1 MSKEIWQDIK
11 GYEKLYQISNLGRI
25 RSLIKKHPKILKQHN
40 IGVYKR
46 IGLSKNKQKK
56 HYLVHRLV
64 AETFI
69 PNPNQYPQVNHLK
82 PATME
87 YCDNS
92 VHNLEWC
99 NQKQNVIHGY
109 KYGNMS
115 KVNKKRAE
123 HCKKQFS
130 QKIEQYDLDNNFINS
145 FYSIR
150 EASRKTNIS
159 VSHICRCC
167 NGEISKA
174 KDYIFKRV
182 GDV

>member
-1 MSKEIWQDIK
+1 MSKEIWKDIK

-46 IGLSKNKQKK
+46 ISLSKNKQKK

-99 NQKQNVIHGY
+99 NQRQNVIHGY

-115 KVNKKRAE
+115 KINKQRAE
-123 HCKKQFS
+123 YCKKQFS

-159 VSHICRCC
+159 VSHICRC
-167 NGEISKA
+167 
-174 KDYIFKRV
+174 
-182 GDV
+182 